1 MRNSRLLVG
10 ALVIALVSVSFTGV
24 AVAATAK
31 TSRPVAVS
39 TSSTKPSLPRPTI
52 SAMPKQGGHEGQ
64 EGDQRGFGDDE
75 GSAEDVA
82 RHAAMQ
88 KFQDCLSQQ
97 GVTLPQGPGFGRD
110 QGTKPGAD
118 PMATMTDKQKAAFAA
133 CQQYAPQ
140 FGPKD
145 GFKPAPS
152 AKPTSKLSLKPM
164 VPSAKPTVAPTKAMG
179 ADSARTAAYI
189 TCLNNAGVAVKT
201 LSDINS
207 LDRSSAKVA
216 AALKSCAGK
225 SPFKK

>member
-1 MRNSRLLVG
+1 
-10 ALVIALVSVSFTGV
+10 
-24 AVAATAK
+24 
-31 TSRPVAVS
+31 
-39 TSSTKPSLPRPTI
+39 
-52 SAMPKQGGHEGQ
+52 
-64 EGDQRGFGDDE
+64 
-75 GSAEDVA
+75 
-82 RHAAMQ
+82 MQ

-140 FGPKD
+140 FGPRD
-145 GFKPAPS
+145 GFNGQRPTGVPTAMPSARPTSKLSMKPMAPS
-152 AKPTSKLSLKPM
+152 AKPTN
-164 VPSAKPTVAPTKAMG
+164 AMTN
-179 ADSARTAAYI
+179 DSARTAAYI

-201 LSDINS
+201 MSDINS
-207 LDRSSAKVA
+207 LDRSSAKIA